1 VNEAGTFWQEEF
13 MKGIKYIKG
22 DRVIWMVI
30 ILLSVISL
38 LAVYSSSQSLAI
50 SRQGGSTMYYLIKQ
64 MIILLL
70 GLFIII
76 ATHHIPYRYFSKL
89 AQLFFYMAIPLLIV
103 TIFTGRD
110 VNAARRWLDVPGT
123 GFTIQPSDFARIA
136 LIMYIARILSQKQGQ
151 LNKFKETYLP
161 LLASVLLVCMLIVPA
176 NFSTAA
182 ILLVTSMIL
191 MFVGRIP
198 AKFLLLT
205 FAGAALLFFTML
217 KVMDKFEFEGRAGTW
232 RSRIE
237 NFRNSEDESVNN
249 YQVNRAKVAIVNGG
263 IFGKGPG
270 NSIQKEKLP
279 QANSDFIYAIIIEEY
294 GLLGGVFILALYLY
308 LLFRAG
314 LVVRRSSR
322 TFAALVAIGL
332 CLLIVFQAM
341 VNMAVAVNLVP
352 VTGQPLPFISSG
364 GSSVL
369 FTSIALG
376 VVLSVS
382 WGVEEDRKKL
392 AQAENDS
399 HED

>member
-1 VNEAGTFWQEEF
+1 MNRA
-13 MKGIKYIKG
+13 KYIKG
-22 DRVIWMVI
+22 DRVVWMVI

-38 LAVYSSSQSLAI
+38 VAVYSSSQSLAI
-50 SRQGGSTMYYLIKQ
+50 SRQGGSTMYYLVKQ

-76 ATHHIPYRYFSKL
+76 VTHHIPYRYFSKL
-89 AQLFFYMAIPLLIV
+89 SQLFFFMAIPLLIV
-103 TIFTGRD
+103 TIFTGKD

-123 GFTIQPSDFARIA
+123 GFTIQPSDFAKIA
-136 LIMYIARILSQKQGQ
+136 LIMYVARILSQKQDR
-151 LNKFKETYLP
+151 LNNLKETYLP
-161 LLASVLLVCMLIVPA
+161 LLGAVILICMLIVPS

-182 ILLVTSMIL
+182 ILLATSMIL

-198 AKFLLLT
+198 MKFLLLT
-205 FAGAALLFFTML
+205 FAGAALVFFLLMQGMKML
-217 KVMDKFEFEGRAGTW
+217 DVKGRAGTW
-232 RSRIE
+232 QSRIE
-237 NFRNSEDESVNN
+237 NFRNGEDESVSN
-249 YQVNRAKVAIVNGG
+249 YQVNRAKVAIVSGG
-263 IFGKGPG
+263 ILGRGPG

-279 QANSDFIYAIIIEEY
+279 QANSDFIYAIVIEEY
-294 GLLGGVFILALYLY
+294 GLIGGIAVLALYLW

-314 LVVRRSSR
+314 LIVRRSNR
-322 TFAALVAIGL
+322 TFGALVAIGL
-332 CLLIVFQAM
+332 CLIIVFQAM

-382 WGVEEDRKKL
+382 WGVEEDRKKM
-392 AQAENDS
+392 AETETED
-399 HED
+399 HEE

>member
-1 VNEAGTFWQEEF
+1 MNRA
-13 MKGIKYIKG
+13 KYIKG
-22 DRVIWMVI
+22 DRVVWMVI

-38 LAVYSSSQSLAI
+38 VAVYSSSQSLAI
-50 SRQGGSTMYYLIKQ
+50 SRQGGSTMYFLVKR

-76 ATHHIPYRYFSKL
+76 VTHHIPYRYFSKL
-89 AQLFFYMAIPLLIV
+89 SQLFFFMAIPLLIV

-123 GFTIQPSDFARIA
+123 GFTIQPSDFAKIA
-136 LIMYIARILSQKQGQ
+136 LIMYVARILSQKQDR
-151 LNKFKETYLP
+151 LNNLKETYLP
-161 LLASVLLVCMLIVPA
+161 LLGAVILICMLIVPS

-182 ILLVTSMIL
+182 ILLATSMFL

-198 AKFLLLT
+198 MKFLFLT
-205 FAGAALLFFTML
+205 FAGAALVFLLFMQGMKML
-217 KVMDKFEFEGRAGTW
+217 DFKGRAGTW
-232 RSRIE
+232 QSRIE
-237 NFRNSEDESVNN
+237 NFRNSEDESVSN
-249 YQVNRAKVAIVNGG
+249 YQVNRAKVAIVSGG
-263 IFGKGPG
+263 ILGRGPG

-279 QANSDFIYAIIIEEY
+279 QANSDFIYAIVIEEY
-294 GLLGGVFILALYLY
+294 GLIGGVAVLALYLW

-314 LVVRRSSR
+314 LIVKRSNR
-322 TFAALVAIGL
+322 TFGALVAIGL
-332 CLLIVFQAM
+332 CLIIVFQAM

-382 WGVEEDRKKL
+382 WGVEEDRKKM
-392 AQAENDS
+392 AETEKED
-399 HED
+399 HEE

>member
-1 VNEAGTFWQEEF
+1 MNRA
-13 MKGIKYIKG
+13 KYIKG
-22 DRVIWMVI
+22 DRVVWMVI

-50 SRQGGSTMYYLIKQ
+50 SRQGGSTMYFLVKQ

-76 ATHHIPYRYFSKL
+76 VTHHIPYRYFSKL
-89 AQLFFYMAIPLLIV
+89 SQLFFFMAIPLLIV

-123 GFTIQPSDFARIA
+123 GFTIQPSDFAKIA
-136 LIMYIARILSQKQGQ
+136 LIMYVARILSQKQDR
-151 LNKFKETYLP
+151 LNNLKETYLP
-161 LLASVLLVCMLIVPA
+161 LLGAVILICMLIVPS

-198 AKFLLLT
+198 VKFLFLT
-205 FAGAALLFFTML
+205 FAGAALVFLLFMQGMKML
-217 KVMDKFEFEGRAGTW
+217 DLKGRAGTW
-232 RSRIE
+232 QSRIE

-249 YQVNRAKVAIVNGG
+249 YQVNRAKVAIVSGG
-263 IFGKGPG
+263 ILGRGPG

-279 QANSDFIYAIIIEEY
+279 QANSDFIYAIVIEEY
-294 GLLGGVFILALYLY
+294 GLIGGVAVLALYLW

-314 LVVRRSSR
+314 LIVRRSNR
-322 TFAALVAIGL
+322 TFGALVAIGL
-332 CLLIVFQAM
+332 CLIIVFQAM

-382 WGVEEDRKKL
+382 WGVEEDRKKTGG
-392 AQAENDS
+392 NRKGRS
-399 HED
+399 

>member
-1 VNEAGTFWQEEF
+1 MNPDMNRT
-13 MKGIKYIKG
+13 KYIKG
-22 DRVIWMVI
+22 DKVIWMVI

-50 SRQGGSTMYYLIKQ
+50 SRQGGSTVYFLVKQ
-64 MIILLL
+64 TIILLL

-76 ATHHIPYRYFSKL
+76 VTHHIPYRYFSKL
-89 AQLFFYMAIPLLIV
+89 SQLFFFMAIPLLLV
-103 TIFTGRD
+103 TLLTGRD
-110 VNAARRWLDVPGT
+110 VHAARRWLDVPGT
-123 GFTIQPSDFARIA
+123 GFTIQPSDFAKIA
-136 LIMYIARILSQKQGQ
+136 LIMYMARMLSQKQDR
-151 LNKFKETYLP
+151 LDKLRETYLP
-161 LLASVLLVCMLIVPA
+161 LLGAVLAICVLIVPA

-198 AKFLLLT
+198 VRFLFLT
-205 FAGAALLFFTML
+205 LAGAALVFFLFLQGL
-217 KVMDKFEFEGRAGTW
+217 KYLHVEGRAGTW
-232 RSRIE
+232 RNRIE

-249 YQVNRAKVAIVNGG
+249 FQVNRAKVAIVNGG
-263 IFGKGPG
+263 IFGRGPG

-294 GLLGGVFILALYLY
+294 GLIGGLVVIALYLW

-314 LVVRRSSR
+314 LIVRRSSR

-332 CLLIVFQAM
+332 CLIIVFQAM

-364 GSSVL
+364 GSSIL
-369 FTSIALG
+369 FTSVALG

-382 WGVEEDRKKL
+382 WGVEEDAKKL
-392 AQAENDS
+392 AETENED
-399 HED
+399 HEE

>member
-1 VNEAGTFWQEEF
+1 MN
-13 MKGIKYIKG
+13 KIRYIKG
-22 DRVIWMVI
+22 DKVIWMVI

-50 SRQGGSTMYYLIKQ
+50 HRQGGSTVYFLVKQ
-64 MIILLL
+64 MIILFM
-70 GLFIII
+70 GLFIVMI
-76 ATHHIPYRYFSKL
+76 THHIPYRYFSRL
-89 AQLFFYMAIPLLIV
+89 SQLFFFMAIPLLLV
-103 TIFTGRD
+103 TLLTGRD

-123 GFTIQPSDFARIA
+123 GFTIQPSDFAKIA
-136 LIMYIARILSQKQGQ
+136 LIMYVARILSHKQDK
-151 LNKFKETYLP
+151 LNNLRETYLP
-161 LLASVLLVCMLIVPA
+161 LLGAILLVCILIFPA

-198 AKFLLLT
+198 VRFLLLT
-205 FAGAALLFFTML
+205 FAGAALMFFLFMQGMKL
-217 KVMDKFEFEGRAGTW
+217 LNVKGRAGTW
-232 RSRIE
+232 ENRIE
-237 NFRNSEDESVNN
+237 NFRNSADESVNN
-249 YQVNRAKVAIVNGG
+249 FQVNRAKVAIVNGG
-263 IFGKGPG
+263 IFGRGPG

-294 GLLGGVFILALYLY
+294 GLIGGLVVLALYLW

-314 LVVRRSSR
+314 LIVRRSSR
-322 TFAALVAIGL
+322 TFSALVAIGL
-332 CLLIVFQAM
+332 CLIIVFQAL

-352 VTGQPLPFISSG
+352 VTGQPLPYISSG

-382 WGVEEDRKKL
+382 WGVEEDMKKR
-392 AQAENDS
+392 EETETESD
-399 HED
+399 EG